1 MQKKEIRKAQ
11 KVAKFNPED
20 LPSAFFED
28 IMDDLVMEHFEA
40 DHVVGQMASSAIN
53 AAIEL
58 SKLVI
63 ENRVRNAEHMIDED
77 IYNIYK
83 KSFMTVIEA
92 GSGKSNQS

>member
-1 MQKKEIRKAQ
+1 MQKKKLHKTQ

-53 AAIEL
+53 SAIEL

-63 ENRVRNAEHMIDED
+63 ENRVRNTEHMIDED
-77 IYNIYK
+77 IYNIYR
-83 KSFMTVIEA
+83 KSFKAILEDA
-92 GSGKSNQS
+92 SGAND

>member
-1 MQKKEIRKAQ
+1 VQKKKLHKTR

-53 AAIEL
+53 SAIEL

-63 ENRVRNAEHMIDED
+63 ENRARNTDHMIDED

>member
-1 MQKKEIRKAQ
+1 MQKKEIHKTQ

-40 DHVVGQMASSAIN
+40 DHTVGQMASSAIN
-53 AAIEL
+53 SAIEL

-63 ENRVRNAEHMIDED
+63 ENRVRNADHMIDKD
-77 IYNIYK
+77 IYNIYR
-83 KSFMTVIEA
+83 KSFTAILEA
-92 GSGKSNQS
+92 ASGAND

>member
-1 MQKKEIRKAQ
+1 MQKKKIHKAQ

-40 DHVVGQMASSAIN
+40 DHTVGQMASSAIN
-53 AAIEL
+53 SAIEL

-77 IYNIYK
+77 IYNIYR
-83 KSFMTVIEA
+83 KSFTAILEA
-92 GSGKSNQS
+92 ASGAND

>member
-1 MQKKEIRKAQ
+1 MQKKKIHKAS
-11 KVAKFNPED
+11 KVSKLRPED

-28 IMDDLVMEHFEA
+28 IMDNLVMEHSEV
-40 DHVVGQMASSAIN
+40 DHAMGQMASSAIN

-83 KSFMTVIEA
+83 KSFIAVLEGNSVA
-92 GSGKSNQS
+92 ND

>member
-1 MQKKEIRKAQ
+1 MQKKKIHKAQ

-40 DHVVGQMASSAIN
+40 DHTVGQMASSAIN
-53 AAIEL
+53 SAIEL

-83 KSFMTVIEA
+83 KSFIAVLEGNSVT
-92 GSGKSNQS
+92 ND

>member
-1 MQKKEIRKAQ
+1 MQKKKIHKAQ

-40 DHVVGQMASSAIN
+40 DHTVGQMASSAIN
-53 AAIEL
+53 SAIEL

-63 ENRVRNAEHMIDED
+63 ENRVRNADHIIDED
-77 IYNIYK
+77 IYNIYR
-83 KSFMTVIEA
+83 KSFTAILEA
-92 GSGKSNQS
+92 ASGAND

>member
-1 MQKKEIRKAQ
+1 MQKKKIHKAQ

-40 DHVVGQMASSAIN
+40 DHTVGQMASSAIN
-53 AAIEL
+53 SAIEL

-63 ENRVRNAEHMIDED
+63 ENRVRNTEHMIDED
-77 IYNIYK
+77 IYNIYR
-83 KSFMTVIEA
+83 KSFTAILEA
-92 GSGKSNQS
+92 ASGAND